1 MTFAY
6 VAVPSDRDPSDR
18 DPSDRDLVLA
28 VDDNEQNLQLLEEY
42 LSTWGYDVALAR
54 NGREALQLYPRI
66 NASVIVLDVMMPVMD
81 GYEACGLIKG
91 QAEGRTIP
99 ILMLTALTGTE
110 DKIKAL
116 ECGADDFLNKP
127 INKDELRTRIR
138 SLIRIR
144 NLRKELDSSE
154 NIIMTLT
161 NALGN
166 KDPRSGGHVQRVAA
180 YASRLCDKLGMSRD
194 EREIIVK
201 GALLHDVGMIGVP
214 DALLSKRV
222 LTDEE
227 RTLVA
232 GHTRLGASI
241 LEPMKTFRPFVPIVR
256 WHHERKDG
264 HGYPDHL
271 SGDAIPLEAQIVAI
285 ANRYDEI
292 RHDDDLSEA
301 NALAGLR
308 AEARDGAF
316 DAELLSF
323 FAAALDEETPAPA
336 TSRHMRPR
344 LIPPAR
350 VLCVDDNQAN
360 RDLVAASVA
369 GAGFLVSF
377 AENGAEAVEII
388 DSEDIDVVLLDLL
401 MPVQDGDET
410 LRLLRAD
417 PRHEFLPVI
426 ILTAH
431 RGGGMRQEAIVA
443 GADDFIAY
451 PLNRLELITR
461 IQSLLRIKDYHA
473 DLEQTHSVICAL
485 ALALEAK
492 DQYTRGH
499 SQRVGDL
506 SRNFALHLGLGDAAG
521 DRVRIAGLLHDIGK
535 IAVPESLL
543 NKQGPLTRE
552 EFLRVIDHPVI
563 GEEMVRPLQTLSP
576 ILRMIRHHHERY
588 DGRGYPDG
596 LRGDAI
602 PLEVRLISI
611 VDAYDALTSHR
622 SYRPAPLSHTAAL
635 ETLRR
640 EAAGGKWDPAM
651 VDQFTTMLGT
661 APPDWEAITAQAV
674 PSLYSL

>member
-1 MTFAY
+1 MAIPEMA
-6 VAVPSDRDPSDR
+6 AVPVDRDI
-18 DPSDRDLVLA
+18 VLA

-42 LSTWGYDVALAR
+42 LSTWGYDVVMAR
-54 NGREALQLYPRI
+54 DGREALQLYPEV
-66 NASVIVLDVMMPVMD
+66 NPAVIVLDVMMPVMD
-81 GYEACGLIKG
+81 GYQACGYIKG
-91 QAEGRTIP
+91 EAIGRTIP

-138 SLIRIR
+138 SLVRIR

-154 NIIMTLT
+154 NIILTLT
-161 NALGN
+161 NALAN

-180 YASRLCDKLGMSRD
+180 YASRLCEKIGMSRE

-201 GALLHDVGMIGVP
+201 GAMLHDIGMIGVP
-214 DALLSKRV
+214 EALLAKRI
-222 LTDEE
+222 LTADEGQV
-227 RTLVA
+227 VA
-232 GHTRLGASI
+232 AHTRIGASI

-264 HGYPDHL
+264 RGYPDGL
-271 SGDAIPLEAQIVAI
+271 ASDAIPLEAQIVSI

-292 RHDDDLSEA
+292 HHDDDMPESEA
-301 NALAGLR
+301 LEELR
-308 AEARDGAF
+308 AEAREGAF
-316 DAELLSF
+316 DGELTAL
-323 FAAALDEETPAPA
+323 FAAAIDEETPAPV
-336 TSRHMRPR
+336 TSRHMRPK
-344 LIPPAR
+344 IAPAAR
-350 VLCVDDNQAN
+350 VLCVDDNPVN

-369 GAGFLVSF
+369 DAGFHVSF

-388 DSEDIDVVLLDLL
+388 DRDGIDVVLLDLL
-401 MPVQDGDET
+401 MPVQDGAET
-410 LRLLRAD
+410 LRVLRAD

-426 ILTAH
+426 VLTAH
-431 RGGGMRQEAIVA
+431 RGGSMRQEAIVA

-461 IQSLLRIKDYHA
+461 IHSLLRIKDYHA

-506 SRNFALHLGLGDAAG
+506 ARTFALYLGLDDATG

-543 NKQGPLTRE
+543 NKQGPLTRD

-563 GEEMVRPLQTLSP
+563 GEEMVRPLNTLAG

-602 PLEVRLISI
+602 PHEVRLLSI

-640 EAAGGKWDPAM
+640 EAAGGKWDPVM
-651 VDQFTTMLGT
+651 VDQFVGMLGT
-661 APPDWEAITAQAV
+661 AAPDWDAITQSV
-674 PSLYSL
+674 PSLYSV

>member
-1 MTFAY
+1 MAIAQ
-6 VAVPSDRDPSDR
+6 VALSSDRDI
-18 DPSDRDLVLA
+18 VLA

-42 LSTWGYDVALAR
+42 LSTWGYDVMLAR
-54 NGREALQLYPRI
+54 DGREALQRYPDI
-66 NASVIVLDVMMPVMD
+66 NPAVIILDVMMPVMD
-81 GYEACGLIKG
+81 GYEACSCIKAE
-91 QAEGRTIP
+91 QAGRTIP

-127 INKDELRTRIR
+127 INKDELRSRIR
-138 SLIRIR
+138 SLVRIR

-154 NIIMTLT
+154 NIILTLT

-180 YASRLCDKLGMSRD
+180 YSARLCDKLGMSPD

-201 GALLHDVGMIGVP
+201 GASLHDVGMIGVP
-214 DALLSKRV
+214 DALLAKRL
-222 LTDEE
+222 LTDDE
-227 RTLVA
+227 RAQVA
-232 GHTRLGASI
+232 EHARIGASI

-256 WHHERKDG
+256 WHHERVDG
-264 HGYPDHL
+264 RGYPDGL
-271 SGDAIPLEAQIVAI
+271 TGKAIPLEAQIVGI

-292 RHDDDLSEA
+292 RHDDDLLQDEA
-301 NALAGLR
+301 LTRLR
-308 AEARDGAF
+308 TEAREGAF
-316 DAELLSF
+316 DVELTSF
-323 FAAALDEETPAPA
+323 FAAALDEATPAPV
-336 TSRHMRPR
+336 TSRHMRPKAA
-344 LIPPAR
+344 PPAH
-350 VLCVDDNQAN
+350 VLCVDDNPVN
-360 RDLVAASVA
+360 RDLVAVSLAD
-369 GAGFLVSF
+369 AGFRVSF

-388 DSEDIDVVLLDLL
+388 DRDGIDVVLLDLL
-401 MPVQDGDET
+401 MPIQDGGET

-426 ILTAH
+426 VLTAQ
-431 RGGGMRQEAIVA
+431 RGGSMRQEAIVA

-473 DLEQTHSVICAL
+473 DLEQTHNVICAL

-506 SRNFALHLGLGDAAG
+506 ARTFALYLGLGDAAG

-543 NKQGPLTRE
+543 NKQGPLTRD

-563 GEEMVRPLQTLSP
+563 GEEMVRPLLTLSAV
-576 ILRMIRHHHERY
+576 LRMIRHHHERY
-588 DGRGYPDG
+588 DGRGYPDS
-596 LRGDAI
+596 LRGETI
-602 PLEVRLISI
+602 PYEVRLLSI

-640 EAAGGKWDPAM
+640 EAAGGKWDPVM
-651 VDQFTTMLGT
+651 VDQFTTMMGT
-661 APPDWEAITAQAV
+661 EPPDWEAITQAV
-674 PSLYSL
+674 PSLYSI

>member
-1 MTFAY
+1 MVIPEAP
-6 VAVPSDRDPSDR
+6 VPSERDI
-18 DPSDRDLVLA
+18 VLA

-42 LSTWGYDVALAR
+42 LSTWGYDVVLAHD
-54 NGREALQLYPRI
+54 GREALKLYPEV
-66 NASVIVLDVMMPVMD
+66 NPSVIVLDVMMPVMD
-81 GYEACGLIKG
+81 GYEACGWIKG
-91 QAEGRTIP
+91 ESIGRTIP

-154 NIIMTLT
+154 NIILTLT
-161 NALGN
+161 NALAN
-166 KDPRSGGHVQRVAA
+166 KDPRSGGHVQRVAG
-180 YASRLCDKLGMSRD
+180 YASRLCDKLGMSRE

-201 GALLHDVGMIGVP
+201 GAMLHDIGMIGVP
-214 DALLSKRV
+214 EALLAKRI
-222 LTDEE
+222 LTDHE
-227 RTLVA
+227 RDVVA
-232 GHTRLGASI
+232 AHTRIGASI
-241 LEPMKTFRPFVPIVR
+241 LEPMKTFRPFLPIVR

-264 HGYPDHL
+264 RGYPDGL
-271 SGDAIPLEAQIVAI
+271 AGDAIPLEAQIVSI

-292 RHDDDLSEA
+292 HHDDDVPEA
-301 NALAGLR
+301 EAMDHLR
-308 AEARDGAF
+308 AEAEDGAF
-316 DAELLSF
+316 DAELTAL
-323 FAAALDEETPAPA
+323 FAAAIDEETPAPIA
-336 TSRHMRPR
+336 SRHIRPK
-344 LIPPAR
+344 LAPAAR
-350 VLCVDDNQAN
+350 VLCVDDNAVN

-369 GAGFLVSF
+369 DAGFHVSF

-388 DSEDIDVVLLDLL
+388 DRDGIDVVLLDLL
-401 MPVQDGDET
+401 MPVQDGAET
-410 LRLLRAD
+410 LRLLRDD

-426 ILTAH
+426 VLTAH
-431 RGGGMRQEAIVA
+431 RGGSMRQEAIVA

-461 IQSLLRIKDYHA
+461 IRSLLRIKDYHA

-506 SRNFALHLGLGDAAG
+506 ARTFALYLGFDDATG

-543 NKQGPLTRE
+543 NKQGPLTRD

-563 GEEMVRPLQTLSP
+563 GEEMVRPLNTLAG

-602 PLEVRLISI
+602 PHEVRLLSI

-651 VDQFTTMLGT
+651 VDQFVGMLG
-661 APPDWEAITAQAV
+661 AAAPDWDAITQSV
-674 PSLYSL
+674 PSLYSV

>member
-1 MTFAY
+1 MAIAEE
-6 VAVPSDRDPSDR
+6 AVPFE
-18 DPSDRDLVLA
+18 RDLVLA

-42 LSTWGYDVALAR
+42 LSTWGYDVVLAR
-54 NGREALQLYPRI
+54 DGREALNLYPKI
-66 NASVIVLDVMMPVMD
+66 NPAVIVLDVMMPVMD
-81 GYEACGLIKG
+81 GYEACGCIKG
-91 QAEGRTIP
+91 EEIGRTIP

-138 SLIRIR
+138 SLVRIR

-154 NIIMTLT
+154 NIIVTLT
-161 NALGN
+161 NALSN

-180 YASRLCDKLGMSRD
+180 YSARLCDKLGMSR
-194 EREIIVK
+194 EEKEIIVK
-201 GALLHDVGMIGVP
+201 GAMLHDVGMIGVP
-214 DALLSKRV
+214 DALLLKNT
-222 LTDEE
+222 LTDAEKAV
-227 RTLVA
+227 VA
-232 GHTRLGASI
+232 EHTRIGASI
-241 LEPMKTFRPFVPIVR
+241 LDPMKTFRPFVPIVR
-256 WHHERKDG
+256 WHHERIDG
-264 HGYPDHL
+264 RGYPDGL
-271 SGDAIPLEAQIVAI
+271 TGDAIPLEAQIVGI

-292 RHDDDLSEA
+292 RHDDDLPAAE
-301 NALAGLR
+301 ALAHLR

-316 DAELLSF
+316 DSELLSF

-336 TSRHMRPR
+336 TSRHMRPKQA
-344 LIPPAR
+344 PPAR
-350 VLCVDDNQAN
+350 VLCVDDNAVN
-360 RDLVAASVA
+360 RDLVAASLA
-369 GAGFLVSF
+369 DAGFHVSY
-377 AENGAEAVEII
+377 AEDGAEAVRII
-388 DSEDIDVVLLDLL
+388 DKDGIDVVLLDLL
-401 MPVQDGDET
+401 MPVQDGEET

-417 PRHEFLPVI
+417 PRHEFLPVVV
-426 ILTAH
+426 LTAH
-431 RGGGMRQEAIVA
+431 RGGTMRQEAIVA

-461 IQSLLRIKDYHA
+461 IRSLLRIKDYHA

-506 SRNFALHLGLGDAAG
+506 ARTFTLHLGMGDAAA

-563 GEEMVRPLQTLSP
+563 GEEMVRPLNTLAA

-596 LRGDAI
+596 LRAEAI
-602 PLEVRLISI
+602 PYEVRLLSI

-622 SYRPAPLSHTAAL
+622 SYRPTPLSHTAAL

-640 EAAGGKWDPAM
+640 EAAGGKWDPVM
-651 VDQFTTMLGT
+651 VDQFVAMLGSS
-661 APPDWEAITAQAV
+661 PPDWDAITQAV

>member
-1 MTFAY
+1 MAIAEA
-6 VAVPSDRDPSDR
+6 AVPSE
-18 DPSDRDLVLA
+18 RDLVLA

-42 LSTWGYDVALAR
+42 LSTWGYDVVLAR
-54 NGREALQLYPRI
+54 DGREALDLYPKI
-66 NASVIVLDVMMPVMD
+66 NPAVIVLDVMMPVMD
-81 GYEACGLIKG
+81 GYEACGCIKG
-91 QAEGRTIP
+91 EAIGRTIP

-138 SLIRIR
+138 SLVRIR

-154 NIIMTLT
+154 NIIVTLT
-161 NALGN
+161 NALSN
-166 KDPRSGGHVQRVAA
+166 KDPRSGGHVQRVAE
-180 YASRLCDKLGMSRD
+180 YASRLCDKLGMSR
-194 EREIIVK
+194 EEKEIIVK
-201 GALLHDVGMIGVP
+201 GAMLHDVGMIGVP
-214 DALLSKRV
+214 DALVAKTL
-222 LTDEE
+222 LTDAEKAV
-227 RTLVA
+227 VA
-232 GHTRLGASI
+232 EHTRIGASI
-241 LEPMKTFRPFVPIVR
+241 LDPMKTFRPFVPIVR
-256 WHHERKDG
+256 WHHERIDG
-264 HGYPDHL
+264 RGYPDGL
-271 SGDAIPLEAQIVAI
+271 AGDAIPLEAQIVGI

-292 RHDDDLSEA
+292 RHDDDLPEA
-301 NALAGLR
+301 EALNHLR
-308 AEARDGAF
+308 AEARGGAF
-316 DAELLSF
+316 DAELMSF

-336 TSRHMRPR
+336 TSRHMRPKMA
-344 LIPPAR
+344 PPAR
-350 VLCVDDNQAN
+350 VLCVDDNAVN
-360 RDLVAASVA
+360 RDLVAASLA
-369 GAGFLVSF
+369 DAGFHVSY
-377 AENGAEAVEII
+377 AEDGAEAVRII
-388 DSEDIDVVLLDLL
+388 DNEAIDVVLLDLL
-401 MPVQDGDET
+401 MPVQDGEET

-417 PRHEFLPVI
+417 PRHEFLPVVV
-426 ILTAH
+426 LTAH
-431 RGGGMRQEAIVA
+431 RGGSMRQEAIVA

-461 IQSLLRIKDYHA
+461 IRSLLRIKDYHA

-506 SRNFALHLGLGDAAG
+506 ARAFTLHLGMGDAAG

-552 EFLRVIDHPVI
+552 EFMRVIDHPVI
-563 GEEMVRPLQTLSP
+563 GEEMVRPLNTLAA

-596 LRGDAI
+596 LRGEAI
-602 PLEVRLISI
+602 PYEVRLLSI

-622 SYRPAPLSHTAAL
+622 SYRPAPLTHAAAL

-640 EAAGGKWDPAM
+640 EAAGGKWDPVM
-651 VDQFTTMLGT
+651 VDQFVAMLGSN
-661 APPDWEAITAQAV
+661 PPDWDAITMAV

>member
-1 MTFAY
+1 MAIAQ
-6 VAVPSDRDPSDR
+6 VALPSDRDI
-18 DPSDRDLVLA
+18 VLA

-42 LSTWGYDVALAR
+42 LSTWGYDVMLAR
-54 NGREALQLYPRI
+54 DGREALQRYPGI
-66 NASVIVLDVMMPVMD
+66 NPSVIVLDVMMPVMD
-81 GYEACGLIKG
+81 GYEACACIKG
-91 QAEGRTIP
+91 EPVGRTIP

-138 SLIRIR
+138 SLVRIR

-180 YASRLCDKLGMSRD
+180 YAARLCDKLGMSPD

-201 GALLHDVGMIGVP
+201 GATLHDVGMIGVA
-214 DALLSKRV
+214 DALLAKKV
-222 LTDEE
+222 LTEE
-227 RTLVA
+227 EHALWA
-232 GHTRLGASI
+232 EHTRIGASI
-241 LEPMKTFRPFVPIVR
+241 LEPMKTFRPFVPIVL
-256 WHHERKDG
+256 WHHERVDG
-264 HGYPDHL
+264 RGYPDGL
-271 SGDAIPLEAQIVAI
+271 SGDDIPLEAQIVGI
-285 ANRYDEI
+285 ANRFDEI
-292 RHDDDLSEA
+292 RHDDDLLE
-301 NALAGLR
+301 
-308 AEARDGAF
+308 AEALSRLRVETRDGAF
-316 DAELLSF
+316 DLELISF

-336 TSRHMRPR
+336 ASRHIRPR
-344 LIPPAR
+344 VTLPAH
-350 VLCVDDNQAN
+350 VLCVDDNPVN
-360 RDLVAASVA
+360 RDLVAASLA
-369 GAGFLVSF
+369 DAGFHISF

-388 DSEDIDVVLLDLL
+388 DREGIDVVLLDLL
-401 MPVQDGDET
+401 MPVQDGGET

-426 ILTAH
+426 VLTTH
-431 RGGGMRQEAIVA
+431 RGGSLRQEAIVA

-461 IQSLLRIKDYHA
+461 IRSLLRIKDYHA
-473 DLEQTHSVICAL
+473 DLEQTHNVICAL

-506 SRNFALHLGLGDAAG
+506 ARTFALYLGMGDDAA

-563 GEEMVRPLQTLSP
+563 GEEMVRPLLTLSAV
-576 ILRMIRHHHERY
+576 LRMIRHHHERY

-596 LRGDAI
+596 LRGEAI
-602 PLEVRLISI
+602 PHEVRMLSI

-622 SYRPAPLSHTAAL
+622 SYRPAPLTHTAAL

-640 EAAGGKWDPAM
+640 EAAGGKWDPVM

-661 APPDWEAITAQAV
+661 EPPDWEAITQAV